1 MKSWVVLSVAIC
13 AEVIATSAMKA
24 SDGFTRP
31 LPAVVTVMG
40 YGVAFYFL
48 SLALRTISVGVA
60 YALWS
65 GIGIVLIALI
75 GWLAFGQRI
84 DGWGMVG
91 MGLIIAGV
99 MVLNFLSRS
108 AAH

>member
-1 MKSWVVLSVAIC
+1 MKSWAVLTVAII
-13 AEVIATSAMKA
+13 AEVIATSAMKS
-24 SDGFTRP
+24 SDGFSRL
-31 LPAVVTVMG
+31 LPSVVTVAG
-40 YGVAFYFL
+40 YAVAFYFL
-48 SLALRTISVGVA
+48 SLALRTIPVGVA

-75 GWLAFGQRI
+75 GWLLFGQRI
-84 DGWGMVG
+84 DGWGVVG

-99 MVLNFLSRS
+99 IVLNFLSRS

>member
-1 MKSWVVLSVAIC
+1 MNSWAVLTVAII

-24 SDGFTRP
+24 SDGFTRV
-31 LPAVVTVMG
+31 LPSAVTVAG
-40 YGVAFYFL
+40 YAVAFYFL
-48 SLALRTISVGVA
+48 SLALRTIPVGVA

-84 DGWGMVG
+84 DGWGVVG